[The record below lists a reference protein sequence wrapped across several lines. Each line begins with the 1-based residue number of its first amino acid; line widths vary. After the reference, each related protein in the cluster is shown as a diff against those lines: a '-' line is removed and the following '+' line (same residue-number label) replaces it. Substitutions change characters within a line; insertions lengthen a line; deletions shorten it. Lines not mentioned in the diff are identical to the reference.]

1 MLVTTWSY
9 PIDRSE
15 FWAIPVLLLAYG
27 ALALPFVA
35 LGLAVFGLPA
45 THLLRRRAQEW
56 WVGLFAALWGAVAG
70 KIAFYAMEQLMFF
83 GGYDPWRITVY
94 DLGIIYGVP
103 TALAW
108 WLLCRRELARP

>member
-1 MLVTTWSY
+1 
-9 PIDRSE
+9 
-15 FWAIPVLLLAYG
+15 
-27 ALALPFVA
+27 
-35 LGLAVFGLPA
+35 
-45 THLLRRRAQEW
+45 
-56 WVGLFAALWGAVAG
+56 
-70 KIAFYAMEQLMFF
+70 MFF